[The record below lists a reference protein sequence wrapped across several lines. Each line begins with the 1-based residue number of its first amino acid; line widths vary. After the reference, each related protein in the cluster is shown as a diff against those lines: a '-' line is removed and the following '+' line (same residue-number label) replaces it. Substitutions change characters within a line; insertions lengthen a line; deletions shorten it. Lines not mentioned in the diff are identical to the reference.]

1 MRRWAVWVLLGVYAP
16 ALSACSGGGVSV
28 AADPSDLIRGVG
40 FIDSEDLP
48 VPVSPQEVYDH
59 VGFEG
64 AVVLPGSEPRRLL
77 IAMFGN
83 CCAPVVS
90 VAAPEVAGPPQLNVA
105 AWQST
110 GPTCCD
116 ALVMWPFEVTL
127 NRDVDPAE
135 VVLEVIRQPSVPE
148 ARPSGPSDL
157 SHLALGTLLHA
168 GPGERNRP

>member
-1 MRRWAVWVLLGVYAP
+1 MRRWAACVLFGVCAV

-28 AADPSDLIRGVG
+28 AADPTDLIRGVG
-40 FIDSEDLP
+40 FIDREDLP
-48 VPVSPQEVYDH
+48 VPVSPQELYDRP
-59 VGFEG
+59 GFEG
-64 AVVLPGSEPRRLL
+64 AAILPGSEPRRLL
-77 IAMFGN
+77 IAVFGN

-105 AWQST
+105 AWPSM

-135 VVLEVIRQPSVPE
+135 VILEVIRQPGPE
-148 ARPSGPSDL
+148 ARS
-157 SHLALGTLLHA
+157 
-168 GPGERNRP
+168 